1 MRVMNQRLIDMAAI
15 PGTRSKKKA
24 CGSCRLQKER
34 QAMVSVPGK
43 NLDILEVPR
52 LFYYFNVLF
61 WYICCSRPLAIP
73 RVHFKIHDFIRGVDL
88 AQIAPRRLRK
98 KTIKRGLRRTC
109 SKLWALVMVVSM
121 IRWCCAKSA

>member
-1 MRVMNQRLIDMAAI
+1 MSQRLIDMADI
-15 PGTRSKKKA
+15 QGTRSKKKA

-61 WYICCSRPLAIP
+61 WYIYCSCTLETLRVRSAIL
-73 RVHFKIHDFIRGVDL
+73 VFIRGVDL
-88 AQIAPRRLRK
+88 AQTAKIPLR
-98 KTIKRGLRRTC
+98 
-109 SKLWALVMVVSM
+109 
-121 IRWCCAKSA
+121 